1 MIQPFF
7 VGTFDKKTIA
17 MANAI
22 PLKKRRIL
30 AESYYFNFYTQ
41 KEIAELLDTPENTI
55 SRWVNQGDWKKIRDM
70 KAVTRDK
77 MVSELMG
84 QINHMQTS
92 AKEENRPL
100 STKECD
106 AIMKL
111 SSSIEKLDKKINLPV
126 IIQVLKDFN
135 EYLLRNDL
143 DLAKKLLAHQN
154 NFIRN
159 HAE

>member
-1 MIQPFF
+1 
-7 VGTFDKKTIA
+7 

-22 PLKKRRIL
+22 PLKKRRML

-41 KEIAELLDTPENTI
+41 RDIAELLDTPETTI
-55 SRWVNQGDWKKIRDM
+55 SRWAIQGDWKRIRDM

-84 QINHMQTS
+84 QINEMQTN
-92 AKEENRPL
+92 AKDEKRPL
-100 STKECD
+100 STRECD

-135 EYLLRNDL
+135 EYLLSRDL
-143 DLAKKLLAHQN
+143 DLAKQLVPHQN

-159 HAE
+159 HAD